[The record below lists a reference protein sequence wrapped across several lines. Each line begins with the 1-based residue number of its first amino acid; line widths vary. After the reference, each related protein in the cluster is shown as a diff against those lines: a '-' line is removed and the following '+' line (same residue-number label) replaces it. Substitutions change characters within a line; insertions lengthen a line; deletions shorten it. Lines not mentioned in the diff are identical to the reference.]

1 MATLISR
8 AKKPASAD
16 PESDQAALKAAASA
30 PDSGIKRTTRGKR
43 EMFNVGL
50 EPEFL
55 AEVDAFRER
64 NGGLSRP
71 ALIKIALRRLLD
83 AGL

>member
-1 MATLISR
+1 MSRLIER
-8 AKKPASAD
+8 ARPVAD
-16 PESDQAALKAAASA
+16 DPDAERAAVKVAAAA
-30 PDSGIKRTTRGKR
+30 PDSGKRKNVRGRR
-43 EMFNVGL
+43 EMFAVGL

-64 NGGLSRP
+64 NGSLSRP
-71 ALIKIALRRLLD
+71 AVIKIALRRLMD

>member
-1 MATLISR
+1 MANLIQRSR
-8 AKKPASAD
+8 PAAADPAAERAAAKVASA
-16 PESDQAALKAAASA
+16 A
-30 PDSGIKRTTRGKR
+30 PDSGKRKNVRGNR
-43 EMFNVGL
+43 EMFSVGL

-64 NGGLSRP
+64 NGNLSRP
-71 ALIKIALRRLLD
+71 ALIKIALRRLID